1 MTLEEYFGDW
11 MKVIDKKELLKV
23 TKNVNT
29 LYKTKKCSPQYK
41 DIFKAFHVT
50 PYNSLHTV
58 MLLQDPYA
66 NNMATGIAVG
76 NRNDATNLS
85 PSLEVLKEAAIDY
98 TIPHYGLQFDNT
110 LESWSEQGILMLN
123 TALTVEYENPGSHS
137 VLWRN
142 FMIKLIKNLNAYN
155 PGLIWVLWGTSAKSF
170 KNYITSGNIVE
181 EYHPAYYARNNSKID
196 KTLFRKLASTIKYH
210 FDVDVKWYKEYP
222 DDTESAQ

>member
-29 LYKTKKCSPQYK
+29 LYKIKKCSPQYK

-50 PYNSLHTV
+50 PYNNLHTV
-58 MLLQDPYA
+58 MLFQDPYP

-76 NRNDATNLS
+76 NRNDVINLS

-98 TIPHYGLQFDNT
+98 TVPHYGLQFDNT
-110 LESWSEQGILMLN
+110 LESWSKQGILMLN
-123 TALTVEYENPGSHS
+123 TALTVEYGNPGSHS

-142 FMIKLIKNLNAYN
+142 FMIKLINNLNTYN

-170 KNYITSGNIVE
+170 RNYITSGNIIE
-181 EYHPAYYARNNSKID
+181 EYHPAYYARNNSKISRTFF
-196 KTLFRKLASTIKYH
+196 KELKRTIKLQ
-210 FDVDVKWYKEYP
+210 FDIDVELFHEYGQY
-222 DDTESAQ
+222 ES

>member
-1 MTLEEYFGDW
+1 MSIEEYFGDW
-11 MKVIDKKELLKV
+11 MKVIDKEELLKV
-23 TKNVNT
+23 TKNVNA

-50 PYNSLHTV
+50 PYNSLHTI

-76 NRNDATNLS
+76 NRNDVINLS

-98 TIPHYGLQFDNT
+98 TISHYGLQFDNT
-110 LESWSEQGILMLN
+110 LESWSKQGILMLN
-123 TALTVEYENPGSHS
+123 TALTVEYGKPGSHS

-142 FMIKLIKNLNAYN
+142 FMIKLIKNLNIYN

-170 KNYITSGNIVE
+170 KNYITLGNIIE

-196 KTLFRKLASTIKYH
+196 RTFFRKLASIIKYY

-222 DDTESAQ
+222 DDTESE

>member
-1 MTLEEYFGDW
+1 MSIEEYFGDW
-11 MKVIDKKELLKV
+11 MKVIDKEELLKV

-58 MLLQDPYA
+58 MLFQDPYP

-76 NRNDATNLS
+76 NRNDVINLS

-98 TIPHYGLQFDNT
+98 TVPHYGLQFDNT
-110 LESWSEQGILMLN
+110 LESWSKQGILMLN
-123 TALTVEYENPGSHS
+123 TALTVEYENLGSHS

-142 FMIKLIKNLNAYN
+142 FMIKLIKNLNTYN

-170 KNYITSGNIVE
+170 RNYITSGNIVE
-181 EYHPAYYARNNSKID
+181 EYHPAYYARNNLKISR
-196 KTLFRKLASTIKYH
+196 TFFRELKRIIKH
-210 FDVDVKWYKEYP
+210 QFDVDVEWFHEYGQ
-222 DDTESAQ
+222 DES